1 MSAQAFYREAGQG
14 PGVVCLHSN
23 SSSSGQWRG
32 LMEALAPKF
41 HVLAADSYGA
51 GKTPAWQGDRPLTLR
66 DEAELLRPVFSR
78 AGDPFSLIGHSY
90 GAGVALIAAIAEPK
104 RVRALALYEPTIFAV
119 VDAESPPPNDAD
131 GICAA
136 VARAVSALDQG
147 DTDRAAEYFIDFWM
161 ERGTWRRMPEQRRA
175 PITATIQNIRNWSH
189 ALLRE
194 PTPAKAFA
202 ALEMPVLYMIGKNS
216 PLPSRAVA
224 KILTRVLPQV
234 EVVELEG
241 VGHMAPVT
249 HPDLVNREIARFV
262 DRLG

>member
-23 SSSSGQWRG
+23 SSSSGQWRA
-32 LMEALAPKF
+32 LMELLAPKF
-41 HVLAADSYGA
+41 HVLAVDSYGA
-51 GKTPAWQGDRPLTLR
+51 GKTPAWQGERPLTLR
-66 DEAELLRPVFSR
+66 DEVELLQPVLAR
-78 AGDPFSLIGHSY
+78 AGEPFSLVGHSY

-136 VARAVSALDQG
+136 VARAAAALDAG
-147 DTDRAAEYFIDFWM
+147 DADGAAEYFIDFWM
-161 ERGTWRRMPEQRRA
+161 ERGTWRRMPEARRA
-175 PITATIQNIRNWSH
+175 PIAATIHNIRHWSH

-194 PTPAKAFA
+194 PTPLEAFA
-202 ALEMPVLYMIGKNS
+202 GLDVPVLYMVGKSS
-216 PLPSRAVA
+216 PPPSRAVA
-224 KILTRVLPQV
+224 RILTRVLPRV
-234 EVVELEG
+234 ELVELEG

-249 HPDLVNREIARFV
+249 HPELVNGAIVRFL
-262 DRLG
+262 DRLA

>member
-23 SSSSGQWRG
+23 SSSSGQWRA
-32 LMEALAPKF
+32 LMETLAPKF
-41 HVLAADSYGA
+41 HMLAADSYGA
-51 GKTPAWQGDRPLTLR
+51 GKSPAWPNGRPLTLR
-66 DEAELLRPVFSR
+66 DEVELLETAFAR
-78 AGDPFSLIGHSY
+78 AGDPFSLVGHSY
-90 GAGVALIAAIAEPK
+90 GAGVALIAALTQPK
-104 RVRALALYEPTIFAV
+104 RVRALALYEPTVFAV

-147 DTDRAAEYFIDFWM
+147 DPDRAAEYFIDFWM

-175 PITATIQNIRNWSH
+175 PIAATIHNIRHWSH

-194 PTPAKAFA
+194 PTPAEAFA
-202 ALEMPVLYMIGKNS
+202 ALEMPVLYLIGKES

-224 KILTRVLPQV
+224 RILTRVLPRV
-234 EVVELEG
+234 EVVELDG

-249 HPDLVNREIARFV
+249 HPDLVNREIARFL